1 MSVAFNVWG
10 NLGTCLTI
18 TLSCGVWKCDET
30 LPLVFK
36 VLVKRNLKVSRGN
49 LTGRIDQNSYL
60 TIILNN
66 YWLFKAILSI
76 LHLDYL
82 ISPLINDWHVDII
95 NKHSHFLAC
104 WWTVCCAHSFVHIT
118 LDGTLFQTRKKR
130 IQMSH
135 ENCMQWNRLSCC
147 RWVLLLPGGKL
158 LTTLTIYY
166 QLPVLL
172 RLLHRLRDSIAV
184 DLRPVVFFSRVEGA
198 RPIEKSSLA
207 SSVYI
212 FLH

>member
-1 MSVAFNVWG
+1 M
-10 NLGTCLTI
+10 
-18 TLSCGVWKCDET
+18 
-30 LPLVFK
+30 
-36 VLVKRNLKVSRGN
+36 
-49 LTGRIDQNSYL
+49 
-60 TIILNN
+60 
-66 YWLFKAILSI
+66 
-76 LHLDYL
+76 DYL

-104 WWTVCCAHSFVHIT
+104 WWTVCCAHSFVYIT

-135 ENCMQWNRLSCC
+135 ENYMQWNRLSCC

-172 RLLHRLRDSIAV
+172 RLLHRLRQYCSRFAACSI
-184 DLRPVVFFSRVEGA
+184 FFESRGSKTNREIFAGV
-198 RPIEKSSLA
+198 ICLHFSSL
-207 SSVYI
+207 VY
-212 FLH
+212 